1 VEVHPTR
8 KEPPPLIKEA
18 TREEVEAMDIQIGEP
33 ITTKIGEIN
42 NSTEMIT
49 RLKRSSK

>member
-18 TREEVEAMDIQIGEP
+18 TREEVEAMDIQIGE
-33 ITTKIGEIN
+33 IN

-49 RLKRSSK
+49 RLNRSSK